1 MSDVTFKHPEYVKN
15 LPYWQKLDDV
25 CEGEDAVKAKGE
37 KYLPKPNA
45 HDKTQANKSA
55 YLAYLMR
62 AVFYE
67 VTGTTSNSLVGA
79 AFATDPSF

>member
-1 MSDVTFKHPEYVKN
+1 MSDVTFQHAEYVKN

-45 HDKTQANKSA
+45 QG
-55 YLAYLMR
+55 L
-62 AVFYE
+62 F
-67 VTGTTSNSLVGA
+67 
-79 AFATDPSF
+79 